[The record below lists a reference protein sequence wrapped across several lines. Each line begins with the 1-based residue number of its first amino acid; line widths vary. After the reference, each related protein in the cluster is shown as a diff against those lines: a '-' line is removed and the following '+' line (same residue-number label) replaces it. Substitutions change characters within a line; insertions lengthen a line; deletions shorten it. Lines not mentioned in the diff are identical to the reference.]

1 MKKKTIFI
9 SGLTILSV
17 LCLTFSQCT
26 QAPKDVSGEITEV
39 NKQFIEAFDKGDAKT
54 LATNY
59 TVNAKL
65 YPSNS
70 DIIEGPASIE
80 GFWNGVMKMGIK
92 KAQLETVTAEAIGNV
107 AIEEGKYRL
116 FVEGDHLVD
125 QGKYIVTWEKVN
137 GQWKISKDIW
147 NTNNPAPQVRATE
160 NGTVW
165 IIKNCVKADKV
176 AQYEEF
182 NLNYLKKAA
191 EEQFQPGMQTVR
203 FLKPTAPNKDGT
215 FNYFYVMDPAMK
227 DMNYDMAP
235 ILTAKYG
242 KEKADEY
249 LKMYNECL
257 KGYEMSVATQT
268 GW

>member
-1 MKKKTIFI
+1 MRNKTISI
-9 SGLTILSV
+9 GYLTILFF
-17 LCLTFSQCT
+17 LFLTFSQCT
-26 QAPKDVSGEITEV
+26 PGPKDVAGEIAEM
-39 NKQFIEAFDKGDAKT
+39 NKKFIEAFDKGDAKA
-54 LATNY
+54 LASNY
-59 TVNAKL
+59 TGNAKL

-70 DIIEGPASIE
+70 DVVEGLESIE
-80 GFWNGVMKMGIK
+80 GFWGGVMKMGIK
-92 KAQLETVTAEAIGNV
+92 KAQMETVTAEAFGNV

-125 QGKYIVTWEKVN
+125 QGKYIVTWENVN

-160 NGTVW
+160 NGSVW

-203 FLKPTAPNKDGT
+203 FLKPTAPNKDGS
-215 FNYFYVMDPAMK
+215 FNYFYLMDPAMK

-242 KEKADEY
+242 KEKAEEY
-249 LKMYNECL
+249 LKMYNDCL
-257 KGYEMSVATQT
+257 KDHEMNVATQI